1 MFRKL
6 PVMIVGCLGKVA
18 PMFDLFRLITTGDY
32 VPGMRPA
39 LGEEDSPLVAAALS
53 FRSLFTA

>member
-1 MFRKL
+1 
-6 PVMIVGCLGKVA
+6 
-18 PMFDLFRLITTGDY
+18 MFDLFRLITTGDY

-53 FRSLFTA
+53 FRSLFTS